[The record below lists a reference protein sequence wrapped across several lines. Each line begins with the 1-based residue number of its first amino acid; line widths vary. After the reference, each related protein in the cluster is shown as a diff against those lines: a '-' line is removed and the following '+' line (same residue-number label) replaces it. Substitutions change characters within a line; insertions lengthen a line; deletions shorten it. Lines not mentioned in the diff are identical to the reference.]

1 MTPVT
6 DVAGFGALI
15 RKTRKEQGLT
25 QTDLADWCGVGINF
39 VSDVERGKPTVEM
52 GRALRLAEMLGI
64 DVVAKRRGE

>member
-6 DVAGFGALI
+6 DVADFGALI

>member
-1 MTPVT
+1 MTTVM
-6 DVAGFGALI
+6 DVASFGALV

-25 QTDLADWCGVGINF
+25 QTDLAEWCGVGINF

>member
-6 DVAGFGALI
+6 DVADFGALI
-15 RKTRKEQGLT
+15 RKARKEQGLT